1 MISCEKFIKKKMW
14 LEQPKRA
21 TCLQEESD
29 AGRCAHNLCDG
40 DDAFTNR
47 EDDESSDS
55 RDGIP
60 VQ

>member
-1 MISCEKFIKKKMW
+1 LNAKMISCEKFIKKKMW

-29 AGRCAHNLCDG
+29 AGRGVHNLCDG
-40 DDAFTNR
+40 NDAFTNQ

-55 RDGIP
+55 
-60 VQ
+60 